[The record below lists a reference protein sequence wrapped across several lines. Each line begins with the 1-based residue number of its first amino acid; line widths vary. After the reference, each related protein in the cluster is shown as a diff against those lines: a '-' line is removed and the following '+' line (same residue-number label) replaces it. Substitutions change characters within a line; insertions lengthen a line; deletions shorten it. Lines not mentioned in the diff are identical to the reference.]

1 MKYQQIPPPAHLKA
15 YVRHFWTLDSTGA
28 DLSPKAFGPLADGY
42 PGLIFQQSLGGRLL
56 DQYSKLLPEGF
67 VYGQTITRT
76 ALYLEG
82 SFRLI
87 GVCFFPNVLRSIWG
101 FQADEVTDTC
111 LGLEELSK
119 KKFESLSEQLFG
131 APSIPLQIEK
141 LSAYLTSQINVNQSP
156 LDQTAD
162 YALSRILNT
171 RGSVS
176 LRELQQHLQ
185 LSERSLERRFKQ
197 TVGIS
202 PKLYARICRF
212 QAALQ
217 QLKSQQYT
225 LLSDVAYDNGYADQ
239 SHFIRTFK
247 EFAGYSPYQFQRQS
261 FDVSHTFTLS
271 IIEKNEAPRLTATLE
286 KQAEAMANFA
296 R

>member
-1 MKYQQIPPPAHLKA
+1 MKYQQIPPPAHLKS
-15 YVRHFWTLDSTGA
+15 YVRYFWTLDSTGA

-42 PGLIFQQSLGGRLL
+42 PGLIFQQSFGGSLL
-56 DQYSKLLPEGF
+56 DQHNKELPEGF
-67 VYGQTITRT
+67 IYGQTITRT

-82 SFRLI
+82 HFRLI

-111 LGLEELSK
+111 LGLEVLSQK
-119 KKFESLSEQLFG
+119 SYAFLSEQLFD
-131 APSIPLQIEK
+131 APSIPSQIEK
-141 LSAYLTSQINVNQSP
+141 LSAYLTSQINVHQSP
-156 LDQTAD
+156 SDHAAD
-162 YALSRILNT
+162 YAVSHILTT
-171 RGSVS
+171 RGNVS
-176 LRELQQHLQ
+176 LRDLQQQLQ

-247 EFAGYSPYQFQRQS
+247 EFAGFSPYQFQRQS
-261 FDVSHTFTLS
+261 VVYLS
-271 IIEKNEAPRLTATLE
+271 EIN
-286 KQAEAMANFA
+286 
-296 R
+296 